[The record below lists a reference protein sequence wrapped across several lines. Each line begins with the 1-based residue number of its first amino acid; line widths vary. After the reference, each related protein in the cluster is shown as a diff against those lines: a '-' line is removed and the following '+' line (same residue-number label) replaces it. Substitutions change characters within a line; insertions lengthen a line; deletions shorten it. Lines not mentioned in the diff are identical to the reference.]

1 MPVFPYPEFQPA
13 YTPDVGAVEVEVGV
27 DADAAGGVEAG
38 AGLDAGG

>member
-13 YTPDVGAVEVEVGV
+13 YTPDAGVVEAAAGV
-27 DADAAGGVEAG
+27 DADVAGVEAG